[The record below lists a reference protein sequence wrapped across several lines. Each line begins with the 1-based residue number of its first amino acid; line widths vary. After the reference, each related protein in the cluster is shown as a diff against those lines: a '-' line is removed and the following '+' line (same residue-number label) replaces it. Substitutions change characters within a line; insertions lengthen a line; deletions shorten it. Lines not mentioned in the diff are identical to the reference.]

1 MTWHGGRS
9 VQAELQ
15 TLSIDGLELIDTDDY
30 WFEAADGLDA
40 PVRRIASTVNPGSDG
55 GFVASTLY
63 GMRGVSLSG
72 ALKNNGAAAMS
83 AARSAL
89 GAACLLK
96 RDVNGVRQLKTIS
109 FTLLDGRQFIFQA
122 EVSSFKAPN
131 FGTGPV
137 EFLISLI
144 AEDPLLY
151 DPEEKSS
158 GNIVRATGGGLIIPF
173 VSPAVSAASSGGA
186 GIATNSGNSD
196 TPLIMKLVGPL
207 TSPYI
212 LNQASG
218 LFMQLDYTIP
228 AGPTVLIDTSDNTIL
243 IEGGGSLFD
252 RRASGVSFFKLLPGA
267 NPIVF
272 STSDSS
278 DTGHLELLWHDGSI
292 CP

>member
-1 MTWHGGRS
+1 MTWRGGRN

-15 TLSIDGLELIDTDDY
+15 TLSIDGLELIDTDAY
-30 WFEAADGLDA
+30 WFESADGLDE
-40 PVRRIASTVNPGSDG
+40 PDRRIASAVNPGADG

-63 GMRGVSLSG
+63 GMRGVSLTG
-72 ALKNNGAAAMS
+72 ALKRQDSAEMS

-89 GAACLLK
+89 GQVCLLK
-96 RDVNGVRQLKTIS
+96 RDANGVRQLKTINFS
-109 FTLLDGRQFIFQA
+109 LLDGREFTFQA

-131 FGTGPV
+131 FGTGAV
-137 EFLISLI
+137 EFLIQLI

-158 GNIVRATGGGLIIPF
+158 GDIVRATGGGLIIPF
-173 VSPAVSAASSGGA
+173 VSPAVSAASSGGS
-186 GIATNSGNSD
+186 GIATNNGNSD
-196 TPLIMKLVGPL
+196 TPVIMKLVGPL

-228 AGPTVLIDTSDNTIL
+228 AGTTVLIDTSDNTIL
-243 IEGGGSLFD
+243 IEAGGSLFD
-252 RRASGVSFFKLLPGA
+252 RRSSGASFFKLLPGA

-278 DTGHLELLWHDGSI
+278 DTGHVELLWHDGSI